1 MQPVQEQDEIQMEFD
16 QNISTNNNG
25 EANFS
30 EMKTQNQT
38 DQDLTNSNVGE

>member
-16 QNISTNNNG
+16 QNINTNNG